1 MSGATADPRAYHHGD
16 LANTLMDRALAHITN
31 DGVQKL
37 SLRALARE
45 VGVSATAPY
54 RHFPSK
60 RCLLAA
66 LATRGFRQLERRV
79 RAGAAQAGALAGHEE
94 SPGSDPSPALLET
107 RLMAAGEAYV
117 QFAVDEPTTYH
128 LMFGSVI
135 DDFSEYEMLQE
146 AASEAFAA
154 VREILDDMLRAGL
167 GGGLD
172 IHLLGGTIWG
182 GVHGIASLVI
192 SNKAVG
198 DQMRGLDPQ
207 EPGPLQSINALRM
220 DTGLALRAL
229 FAPLL
234 R

>member
-1 MSGATADPRAYHHGD
+1 MTGTVADTGSYHHGD
-16 LANTLMDRALAHITN
+16 LANTLMDRALAHIAE

-45 VGVSATAPY
+45 LGVSATAPY

-60 RCLLAA
+60 HCLLAA
-66 LATRGFRQLERRV
+66 LATRGFQQLGQRIRT
-79 RAGAAQAGALAGHEE
+79 GAEQVMTPEQGA
-94 SPGSDPSPALLET
+94 PSASRLEA

-128 LMFGSVI
+128 LMFGTVI
-135 DDFSEYEMLQE
+135 GDFSEYEMLQE
-146 AASEAFAA
+146 AASSSFVALQ
-154 VREILDDMLRAGL
+154 EIMEDMLAAGL

-198 DQMRGLDPQ
+198 NQLQGLDPQ
-207 EPGPLQSINALRM
+207 EPGPLQSIDALRTH
-220 DTGLALRAL
+220 TGLALRAL
-229 FAPLL
+229 FAPLV